1 MNQNTTKSRVGVK
14 KTKVCTKF
22 YQLFF
27 FKNLFIKLLFKKPN
41 PVDSSDEDKPI
52 RKKRAKRRLH
62 FLDDEAE
69 DTGDEDSERSDSED
83 GDLSDFID
91 DTHFHGDEDMLK
103 EKRNLE
109 IEKNKFLLSNHVASL
124 DKTEL
129 DLIGLSFAYTSVENI
144 FE

>member
-1 MNQNTTKSRVGVK
+1 MGVK
-14 KTKVCTKF
+14 KTKV
-22 YQLFF
+22 YISSIIFF
-27 FKNLFIKLLFKKPN
+27 INVFIKLLFKKPS
-41 PVDSSDEDKPI
+41 PLDSSDEDKPI
-52 RKKRAKRRLH
+52 RRKRAKRRLC

-69 DTGDEDSERSDSED
+69 DTGDEDSERSESED

-91 DTHFHGDEDMLK
+91 DALIHGDEDVLK

-109 IEKNKFLLSNHVASL
+109 IEKNKFLLSNHIASL